1 MRIDELKN
9 MNVELY
15 EQRLGLGANHMT
27 SYMGNRDQKKDFQ
40 DKMIQLSVLRQGI
53 LRKSLTKQLK
63 DQERR
68 VNEED
73 EELRNMNADQ
83 LRQRDLLLKKQHKY
97 YSHYLDSVKK
107 QRQKRNSLVE
117 TLMATGSYHNRAQR
131 DLALLCTKYDIV
143 PDKEL
148 AMKNYSD
155 SMAKANQIVDGSLF
169 NYYKTGQMFDIAKGV
184 TLNKELKK

>member
-15 EQRLGLGANHMT
+15 EQRLGFGANRMT
-27 SYMGNRDQKKDFQ
+27 SYMGNRDQKKDFW
-40 DKMIQLSVLRQGI
+40 DNMIQLSVLRQGI

-83 LRQRDLLLKKQHKY
+83 LRQRDMLLKKQHKY